1 VALLA
6 GACGKDGKSTPV
18 IPANATPEE
27 RVIIQARAALGPED
41 KLDAVNSLVLSGNV
55 SDSKNQPVGQI
66 VIMFK
71 KPARQYSELRTTD
84 QALIIQ
90 GSDGME
96 GWILGIDK
104 NTNKTLTVLKAPDEM
119 QNTYMSMENL
129 FFFRASEH
137 VRGATVSL
145 DGEAQYRGIPCWKIS
160 FHYPDSF
167 TYVRYIDKT
176 TNQLRGT
183 VLNPI
188 GAEFVEEGDTTV
200 DGIIFPAVLH
210 EYNKSGDLVQSIK
223 FDKIMVNQPLS
234 DGLFE
239 MPSLTDLYKSATAAK
254 PKTTA
259 TPPPPASAATPPPPL
274 LPSLKPN

>member
-1 VALLA
+1 
-6 GACGKDGKSTPV
+6 
-18 IPANATPEE
+18 
-27 RVIIQARAALGPED
+27 
-41 KLDAVNSLVLSGNV
+41 
-55 SDSKNQPVGQI
+55 
-66 VIMFK
+66 
-71 KPARQYSELRTTD
+71 
-84 QALIIQ
+84 
-90 GSDGME
+90 
-96 GWILGIDK
+96 
-104 NTNKTLTVLKAPDEM
+104 
-119 QNTYMSMENL
+119 
-129 FFFRASEH
+129 
-137 VRGATVSL
+137 
-145 DGEAQYRGIPCWKIS
+145 
-160 FHYPDSF
+160 
-167 TYVRYIDKT
+167 
-176 TNQLRGT
+176 LRGT